1 MMNELGN
8 TMNRGLLFV
17 LSGPSGVGKG
27 TVCAALRRKL
37 PQLIYSVSATTRSPR
52 EGEHEGVNYFF
63 KSREQFHHMIEND
76 ALLEHAEYVGNYY
89 GTPREFVEK
98 TLSEGKDII
107 LEIEVQGALK
117 VKEKFA
123 EGVFIFLMPPS
134 LNELKQRIVGRGTES
149 QATIDHRLTVAV
161 EEMNLLH
168 HYDYAVVNDEIDHA
182 CNRISSIITAE
193 HCKRERFLNELFHEL
208 ENIPAADNV

>member
-8 TMNRGLLFV
+8 TMKRGILFV

-27 TVCAALRRKL
+27 TVCAALRHRL
-37 PQLIYSVSATTRSPR
+37 PELIYSVSATTRSPR
-52 EGEHEGVNYFF
+52 EGEIDGVNYFF
-63 KSREQFHHMIEND
+63 KSREQFHHMIETD

-117 VKEKFA
+117 VKEKFT
-123 EGVFIFLMPPS
+123 EGVFVFLMPPS
-134 LNELKQRIVGRGTES
+134 LNELKQRIIGRGTES
-149 QATIDHRLTVAV
+149 QSTIDHRLSVAV
-161 EEMNLLH
+161 DEMNLLH
-168 HYDYAVVNDEIDHA
+168 HYDYAVVNDEIEQA
-182 CNRISSIITAE
+182 CSRIMSIITAE
-193 HCKRERFLNELFHEL
+193 HCKRERFLGELFSEL
-208 ENIPAADNV
+208 KGIPAVDNV

>member
-1 MMNELGN
+1 MK
-8 TMNRGLLFV
+8 RGILFV

-27 TVCAALRRKL
+27 TVCTLLRRRL
-37 PQLIYSVSATTRSPR
+37 PELVYSVSATTRSPR
-52 EGEHEGVNYFF
+52 EGEQDGVNYFF
-63 KSREQFHHMIEND
+63 KSREQFLRMIDED

-89 GTPREFVEK
+89 GTPRDFVEK

-117 VKEKFA
+117 VREKFS

-134 LNELKQRIVGRGTES
+134 LNELKQRIVGRGTET
-149 QATIDHRLTVAV
+149 QATIDHRLSVAV

-168 HYDYAVVNDEIDHA
+168 HYDYAVVNDQIELA
-182 CNRISSIITAE
+182 CERISSIITAE
-193 HCKRERFLNELFHEL
+193 HCKRERFLGELFEQL
-208 ENIPAADNV
+208 ETVKAADNV